1 MADVFISYTRDE
13 IDIARRFAQAVELQG
28 LSVWWDQA
36 IRSGDS
42 YDEVTEGALREA
54 RAVIV
59 LWSRKSVAS
68 RWVRSEATI
77 AQRLGTLV
85 PVMIEPC
92 ERPVMFELVQTA
104 DLSDWTGHPDHP
116 GFRAFAQDIRC
127 LVTGDCERMS
137 PVDLATGAPLI
148 LPSKPS
154 IAVMPFTEMGRG
166 EDDHFADGLA
176 EELSVSLSRFS
187 SLFVIAGQSSGSYRG
202 TAKPASQIAREL
214 GVRFLLEGSVRRAGN
229 RVRVAVKLVDA
240 LANEQ
245 VWAERFDDELVDI
258 FELQDRIAMSVASSI
273 DSTITD
279 VEFVRVTARATKSPT
294 AYDLATHAH
303 ARINRYMKESVTEG
317 QALALRAI
325 EADPGY
331 AWAHA
336 MLAVANGILFL
347 NQWSA
352 DRQAA
357 REVALR
363 HGRQAIALGADDEL
377 VLAFVAG
384 MMMNVGADIEEAA
397 RLADRAMEL
406 NPNKGLVLFWAGW
419 TDVERGNAERGLDR
433 FERSLRLNPRARTR
447 PFQLT
452 GMGNCLYF
460 LGRYREAAVVQEEAL
475 RLLPDYPPA
484 NLIRAAA
491 LHLIGDQE
499 CGPEA
504 VRRVEAI
511 GGIDKALFYFT
522 NRAQRKEL
530 RAVWSE
536 IEGAACRAA

>member
-1 MADVFISYTRDE
+1 MTQVFISYTRDD
-13 IDIARRFAQAVELQG
+13 IDVARRFAEAVELQG
-28 LSVWWDQA
+28 LTVWWDQE
-36 IRSGDS
+36 IRSGDA

-54 RAVIV
+54 QAVIV

-77 AQRLGTLV
+77 AQRLGTIV

-104 DLSDWTGHPDHP
+104 DLSDWGGHSDHP
-116 GFRAFAQDIRC
+116 GFREFAKEIRC

-137 PVDLATGAPLI
+137 PVDLAKGAPMV
-148 LPSKPS
+148 LPGKPS
-154 IAVMPFTEMGRG
+154 IAVLPFTEMGRG
-166 EDDHFADGLA
+166 DDDHFADGLA
-176 EELSVSLSRFS
+176 EELSISLSRFS
-187 SLFVIAGQSSGSYRG
+187 ALFVIAGQSSSSYRG
-202 TAKPASQIAREL
+202 TTKAANQIAREL
-214 GVRFLLEGSVRRAGN
+214 GVRYLLEGSVRRAGN
-229 RVRVAVKLVDA
+229 RVRVSVRLIDA
-240 LANEQ
+240 LAGEQ

-258 FELQDRIAMSVASSI
+258 FELQDRIAVSVASSI
-273 DSTITD
+273 DSTISD
-279 VEFVRVTARATKSPT
+279 AEFSRVVTRATNSPT

-303 ARINRYMKESVTEG
+303 ERINRYTKESLL
-317 QALALRAI
+317 QAI
-325 EADPGY
+325 ELAERAVKADPGF

-336 MLAVANGILFL
+336 LLAVAQGIMFL
-347 NQWSA
+347 NGWA
-352 DRQAA
+352 TDREATREAA
-357 REVALR
+357 LKHGQRAL
-363 HGRQAIALGADDEL
+363 ALGPDDEK

-406 NPNKGLVLFWAGW
+406 NPNKGLVLFWAAF
-419 TDVERGNAERGLDR
+419 TDIERGNAERGLDR

-452 GMGNCLYF
+452 GMGNCLFF

-484 NLIRAAA
+484 NLIRAVSHHLLGDGECARQAA
-491 LHLIGDQE
+491 NR
-499 CGPEA
+499 
-504 VRRVEAI
+504 VREV
-511 GGIDKALFYFT
+511 GGIDTALFYFT

-536 IEGAACRAA
+536 IEGATCQAA